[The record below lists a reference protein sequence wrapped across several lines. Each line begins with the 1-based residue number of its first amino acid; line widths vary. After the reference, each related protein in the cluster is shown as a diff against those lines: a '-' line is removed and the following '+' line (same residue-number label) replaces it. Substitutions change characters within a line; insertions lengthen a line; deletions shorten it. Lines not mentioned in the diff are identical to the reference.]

1 MSHPSRFENKFL
13 RGHGIVLVVG
23 ASTMAALT
31 LVGRYHG
38 VGPMSMMQAQQVG
51 YIGFFEAFVLVAM
64 IGLFLIVASRQ
75 EKTYP
80 WNFLAA
86 TVHTVMAIINIAH
99 WQFYHVL
106 GAEMMGVM
114 GTVFHG
120 LWACAEGAVG
130 RRNQAFI
137 QGHRVAR

>member
-23 ASTMAALT
+23 GSAMAALT
-31 LVGRYHG
+31 LVGRYRG
-38 VGPMSMMQAQQVG
+38 VGPMSMMQAQQAG
-51 YIGFFEAFVLVAM
+51 YIGFFEAFLLVAM

-80 WNFLAA
+80 WSFLAA
-86 TVHTVMAIINIAH
+86 AVHALMGIINIAH
-99 WQFYHVL
+99 WQYYHVL
-106 GAEMMGVM
+106 GAEMIGVVA
-114 GTVFHG
+114 TVFHG
-120 LWACAEGAVG
+120 LWVCAEGAVA

-137 QGHRVAR
+137 ARHR